1 MSRLCILLEGRIV
14 ATATQDSQGGL
25 SMTYEEVWR
34 ESEDAYPI
42 SLSMPLA
49 RREHGDEVVRPF
61 LEGLLPDNAQIL
73 EKWAR
78 RFSVSARNPF
88 ALLRHVGEDCAGAIQ
103 LVALESVED
112 VLGRGGSVEWL
123 SEGDIALR
131 IARLRE
137 DNSAWRTPEDLG
149 TFSLPGAQAK
159 TALYLREGRW
169 GVPSGP
175 TPTTHILKPPLPEFE
190 GFVENEHL
198 TLELA
203 RTCGLPAAS
212 SEVVVFGDEVAIVV
226 ERFDRVILE
235 GEVRRIHQEDF
246 CQALGVSPIY
256 KYEADSGPNAG
267 DLIRV
272 LRERASDP
280 GSDVSRLLDALI
292 FNWLV
297 GGTDGHAKNYSITL
311 AADGLVA
318 LSPLYDLATAAPYPL
333 QVPWQKM
340 RLAMKLGG
348 EYRMRWIRP
357 RHLDRLG
364 DLAGLE
370 AGRVKERAQQLG
382 ELMLDRISDVR
393 DEGLLGG
400 LEEVAL
406 RRWADSLAEH
416 VPRCL
421 RLLSA
426 SASNKGSHSG

>member
-1 MSRLCILLEGRIV
+1 M
-14 ATATQDSQGGL
+14 
-25 SMTYEEVWR
+25 
-34 ESEDAYPI
+34 
-42 SLSMPLA
+42 
-49 RREHGDEVVRPF
+49 
-61 LEGLLPDNAQIL
+61 
-73 EKWAR
+73 
-78 RFSVSARNPF
+78 
-88 ALLRHVGEDCAGAIQ
+88 
-103 LVALESVED
+103 
-112 VLGRGGSVEWL
+112 
-123 SEGDIALR
+123 
-131 IARLRE
+131 
-137 DNSAWRTPEDLG
+137 
-149 TFSLPGAQAK
+149 
-159 TALYLREGRW
+159 
-169 GVPSGP
+169 
-175 TPTTHILKPPLPEFE
+175 
-190 GFVENEHL
+190 
-198 TLELA
+198 
-203 RTCGLPAAS
+203 
-212 SEVVVFGDEVAIVV
+212 
-226 ERFDRVILE
+226 
-235 GEVRRIHQEDF
+235 
-246 CQALGVSPIY
+246 
-256 KYEADSGPNAG
+256 
-267 DLIRV
+267 
-272 LRERASDP
+272 
-280 GSDVSRLLDALI
+280 I

-370 AGRVKERAQQLG
+370 VGRVKERAQQLG